1 MKRIKKYFSCLNS
14 LKNKFSIFALL
25 FIIQAAAVCQSDN
38 QQFIHLSLERG
49 IALNLTYTMI
59 QDHEGYIWFGT
70 MYGLVRYDGKNYR
83 TYKYDSEN
91 PESISFDDVI
101 SLYEDSKDNLWIGT
115 WGGGLNMLDP
125 QRNKFRRFVHDPSN
139 PEGISDNIIW
149 SITEDSNGNIWL
161 GTAAGGI
168 NKYDPIQN
176 KFFSYNLESSNDSS
190 VAITILTLYTDTGGT
205 VWAGSMLGISKYSKS
220 DDDFITY
227 SFSGDKNFSK
237 YNSVLSIYEVSQN
250 VLLVGTRYGLFRF
263 NKNTT
268 EYHFVDILPKA
279 RIKSITIDHK
289 DIVWLAT
296 NKGLIKFKSTDNSY
310 FTFTHTDDPRSISG
324 NLINTVFEDRSGVI
338 WVISY
343 NSGVS
348 KLINHKSK
356 FTLLQ
361 NKTDDKKSLSSSWI
375 NCLAE
380 DSYGNIWTGTKGGL
394 NMFDPKTKTIERINH
409 PQLSNSPISALAI
422 DSMNTIVI
430 SLGNNLF
437 GYDKQK
443 NRLGAFL
450 RKKQLKELENK
461 AVNNL
466 KFDSNGN
473 LWIGTYSSGLY
484 KFKDGN
490 LDHISF
496 INEGLPNKA
505 ANYILSIYE
514 DNTHRIWIGTYGGLH
529 LYNSEEN
536 TFTSFVQELNNP
548 SSISNNYIY
557 SFKDAS
563 NGELWIG
570 TARGLNLFNPE
581 TKTFNAIFEK
591 DGLPNDVI
599 CGIATDKDKHIW
611 VSTLKGISKFDPSV
625 MTFQNFDKDDGLQ
638 SNVFGQGVYL
648 QGSDGKIYFGGQHG
662 LNIFDP
668 ERMQLKNYNSP
679 IVIASLNLIKSDGQL
694 EKLLFD
700 PNQFELNH
708 NQNSL
713 LVEVISFDYSNPQRI
728 KYRYKLSGYEEKWI
742 DIGNSNNIKLQN
754 LPTGNYSLLVKGT
767 NGDGKWSS
775 SVAQLNF
782 IIQPPFWQTIWFYL
796 TIVAGLLAITISVT
810 KLIIHFK
817 VKKALTI
824 EKVKEEESERIRRKT
839 AIDFHDELGHRLT
852 RISLITELIKR
863 KLGNAFEDISKLL
876 DQIGNNSEQ
885 LYDGTKDFI
894 WAIDPKEDSL
904 YDLIIRLKDFGDDLY
919 GNTDLDF
926 EVRGLDEQLQNA
938 SLDMDWKRHLTLI
951 FKEGM
956 NNTLK
961 HSNGNKVLLD
971 AHIQGD
977 EVEIILEDNG
987 KGFPQN
993 IEGKGNGIKNMRSR
1007 AEKLESSLLI
1017 DTRPGKGTKI
1027 LFKGKFPIKSLIY
1040 N

>member
-1 MKRIKKYFSCLNS
+1 MNRIKKYFSRLNC
-14 LKNKFSIFALL
+14 LKNNFSIFALI
-25 FIIQAAAVCQSDN
+25 FVIQATAVCQNDDP
-38 QQFIHLSLERG
+38 QFIHLSLEKG

-59 QDHEGYIWFGT
+59 QDHQGYIWFGT

-83 TYKYDSEN
+83 NYQYDSEN
-91 PESISFDDVI
+91 PESIGFDDII

-125 QRNKFRRFVHDPSN
+125 KRNKFIRYVHNPSN
-139 PEGISDNIIW
+139 PGGISDNIIW
-149 SITEDSNGNIWL
+149 SITEDSDGNIWL

-168 NKYDPIQN
+168 NKYDPIRN

-190 VAITILTLYTDTGGT
+190 AAVTALTLYTDTGGT
-205 VWAGSMLGISKYSKS
+205 VWAGSVLGISQYSKS
-220 DDDFITY
+220 ADDFITY
-227 SFSGDKNFSK
+227 SFSSDKSLSK
-237 YNSVLSIYEVSQN
+237 YHPVLSIYEISQN
-250 VLLVGTRYGLFRF
+250 DLLVGTGKGLFRF

-268 EYHFVDILPKA
+268 EFNFVETLPKA
-279 RIKSITIDHK
+279 RINSITIDHK
-289 DIVWLAT
+289 SIVWLAT
-296 NKGLIKFKSTDNSY
+296 NKGLIKFNTADNSY
-310 FTFTHTDDPRSISG
+310 ITFTHTDDSRSITG
-324 NLINTVFEDRSGVI
+324 NFINTVFEDRSGVI

-348 KLINHKSK
+348 KLINHKSN
-356 FTLLQ
+356 FTLIR
-361 NKTDDKKSLSSSWI
+361 NKIDDKNSLSSSWI

-380 DSYGNIWTGTKGGL
+380 DSYGNIWTGTKSGL
-394 NMFDPKTKTIERINH
+394 NLFDPKTKTIERINH
-409 PQLSNSPISALAI
+409 PQLSNNPINALAI

-437 GYDKQK
+437 SYDKQK
-443 NRLGAFL
+443 NRLGTLL
-450 RKKQLKELENK
+450 REKQLKELENK
-461 AVNNL
+461 AVINL

-490 LDHISF
+490 LDHISL
-496 INEGLPNKA
+496 IKESSPNKA

-529 LYNSEEN
+529 QYNSEEN

-548 SSISNNYIY
+548 SSLSNNYIY
-557 SFKDAS
+557 SVRDAS

-581 TKTFNAIFEK
+581 IKTFSAIFEK

-599 CGIATDKDKHIW
+599 CGIATDKNKHIW
-611 VSTLKGISKFDPSV
+611 VSTLKGISKFDPGV

-638 SNVFGQGVYL
+638 SNLFDQGIYL

-662 LNIFDP
+662 LNVFDP
-668 ERMQLKNYNSP
+668 ERLQLNNYNSP
-679 IVIASLNLIKSDGQL
+679 IVISSLNLIKSDGQL

-708 NQNSL
+708 NQNTL

-742 DIGNSNNIKLQN
+742 DIGNSNKIKLQN
-754 LPTGNYSLLVKGT
+754 LPAGDYSLLVKGT

-782 IIQPPFWQTIWFYL
+782 IIQPPFWQTTWFYL
-796 TIVAGLLAITISVT
+796 LIAVGFLTITIFTT
-810 KLIIHFK
+810 KFIIHFR
-817 VKKALTI
+817 VKKALKI
-824 EKVKEEESERIRRKT
+824 EKIKKEESERTRRKT

-852 RISLITELIKR
+852 RISLLTELIKR

-876 DQIGNNSEQ
+876 DQIGNNSAQ

-894 WAIDPKEDSL
+894 WAIDPKDDSL
-904 YDLIIRLKDFGDDLY
+904 YELIIRLKDFGDDLY

-926 EVRGLDEQLQNA
+926 EVTGLDEQLQNA

-971 AHIQGD
+971 AHLQRD

-1027 LFKGKFPIKSLIY
+1027 LFKGKFPIKSL
-1040 N
+1040 NFN